1 MKQKQRFASNHWL
14 QATILIEPPEVIR
27 ATYHRLER
35 HESSSPK
42 VPTRLAAAALGERV
56 KQRRLALGWSQ
67 IQAAEH
73 FKVHQA
79 TWSRLEHGQVRCAP
93 VIRPSRLVTAATI
106 AGQVSVRAFSPGR

>member
-1 MKQKQRFASNHWL
+1 MHRGWAHHWL
-14 QATILIEPPEVIR
+14 QATILVEPPEAIR

-35 HESSSPK
+35 HESSAPK

-56 KQRRLALGWSQ
+56 KQRPLALGWSQ

-93 VIRPSRLVTAATI
+93 ALLKRLT
-106 AGQVSVRAFSPGR
+106 Q